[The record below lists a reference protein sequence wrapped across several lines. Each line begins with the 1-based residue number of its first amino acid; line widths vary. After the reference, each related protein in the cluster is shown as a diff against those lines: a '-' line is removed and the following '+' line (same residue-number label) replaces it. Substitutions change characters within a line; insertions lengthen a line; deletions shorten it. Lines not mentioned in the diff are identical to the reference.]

1 MLKINQYFPQLK
13 RKIFFGMIVLLILV
27 CFGNVSAA
35 DYSFAVPKDLVIF
48 AIDSDGKASVSY
60 EFTIENYGK
69 GLDYIDIALPS
80 NNFDLTGVQATIDG
94 TPVDSGNLSRVD
106 YNETGLLYGVTIDN
120 TRNPIPSG
128 QSADIYIEILQI
140 RDLLYKVTDSSKSED
155 YVSFQ
160 YQPSYF
166 SSDFTR
172 GKTDFTIRLV
182 LPTGLTS
189 EEPVYFTPESW
200 VGNSEPDS
208 WINDS
213 GNVVYEWNSPNADS
227 SSAYTFGAMFPQR
240 ILTSLD
246 QVSDPGSYSN
256 PNAASS
262 DWSFSDSA
270 ITAGICLIP
279 ILIVFF
285 SIYAAIKRAKKFK
298 GLANSYLPPSIKAE
312 GEGIKR
318 GLTAVEAAVLLEEKM
333 DKIISM
339 IIFSLSKK
347 GAIAVTSQNPLVI
360 KAEDPLPD
368 KLLDYESGFIEA
380 MSESADKEQKAKMT
394 KTISDLILSVTEKMK
409 GYSLEDTKTY
419 YRSIIEKAWQQVQA
433 ADSPELKGEKLDEI
447 FGWAVLDEDVEGKTK
462 EVFGNTPVFLP
473 MWWWR
478 MGPIYSTT
486 PSTVSAGTGG
496 NPVSTMPSTSTTST
510 PTLPGS
516 DFARSITDSVR
527 NFGVGTVGSIKG
539 FTNKVTGQTN
549 PLSAPSGGSNRS
561 NWSGRGGGGG
571 RSCACACACAGC
583 ACAGGGGGGGR

>member
-1 MLKINQYFPQLK
+1 MLKNNQNFPHLK
-13 RKIFFGMIVLLILV
+13 RNFVFGLIVLLILV
-27 CFGNVSAA
+27 CFGSVSAE
-35 DYSFAVPKDLVIF
+35 DYSFAIPKDLVIF

-60 EFTIENYGK
+60 DFTIENYGK
-69 GLDYIDIALPS
+69 GLDYIDIALPN
-80 NNFDLTGVQATIDG
+80 NNFDLSDVQATIDG
-94 TPVDSGNLSRVD
+94 VAVDSKDLSRVD
-106 YNETGLLYGVTIDN
+106 YAETGLLYGVTIDN
-120 TRNPIPSG
+120 SWNPIPAG
-128 QSADIYIEILQI
+128 QSVDIYVEIREI
-140 RDLLYKVTDSSKSED
+140 RKLLYKVTDSTKSEE

-166 SSDFTR
+166 GSNFTR

-189 EEPVYFTPESW
+189 EEPVYFTPENW

-208 WINDS
+208 WFNDN

-227 SSAYTFGAMFPQR
+227 SAAYTFGAMFPQR

-246 QVSDPGSYSN
+246 QVSDPSSYSEQ
-256 PNAASS
+256 SS
-262 DWSFSDSA
+262 TSNDWSFSDYA

-285 SIYAAIKRAKKFK
+285 SIYAAIKRSKKNK
-298 GLANSYLPPSIKAE
+298 LLSNSYLPPSIKAE

-339 IIFSLSKK
+339 IIFSLTKK
-347 GAIAVTSQNPLVI
+347 GAISVTSQNPLVI

-368 KLLDYESGFIEA
+368 KLFEYESGFIEA
-380 MSESADKEQKAKMT
+380 MTEPTDKDRKEKMA

-409 GYSLEDTKTY
+409 GYSLEDTKAY
-419 YRSIIEKAWQQVQA
+419 YRNIIEKAWQQVQD

-462 EVFGNTPVFLP
+462 EVFGETPVFLP

-478 MGPIYSTT
+478 MGPVYSST
-486 PSTVSAGTGG
+486 PSPANAGAGG
-496 NPVSTMPSTSTTST
+496 HPVSSAPSTSST

-583 ACAGGGGGGGR
+583 ACAGGGGGGGGGR